1 VNDDGFFYAYDRL
14 FIPIAQQFDPELT
27 FVSAGQDIH
36 YADPIG
42 GMLATSNA
50 FRGLTERVKSVTPQ
64 GQVIACLEGGYD
76 LQALADSTLTIC
88 GSLFDFPTQVDEGPV
103 NSGISKHVSDRVER
117 AIKVQSKYWE
127 V

>member
-1 VNDDGFFYAYDRL
+1 
-14 FIPIAQQFDPELT
+14 
-27 FVSAGQDIH
+27 
-36 YADPIG
+36 
-42 GMLATSNA
+42 
-50 FRGLTERVKSVTPQ
+50 VTPQ